1 MVLQNIGFHDKVERL
16 KSLSDIFTPTTL
28 YCFKD
33 GYMWEIDG
41 NDITDKKCK
50 LAANKRGLKQFGTE
64 RRLRDLKG
72 KHFDLVVVGS
82 VAVCPR

>member
-1 MVLQNIGFHDKVERL
+1 MGSEGPSCSMSCPSGNIPLLRKYLMRSIQDGF
-16 KSLSDIFTPTTL
+16 
-28 YCFKD
+28 
-33 GYMWEIDG
+33 MWETDG

-50 LAANKRGLKQFGTE
+50 LAANKRGIKKFGTE

-82 VAVCPR
+82 VAVCPK

>member
-1 MVLQNIGFHDKVERL
+1 
-16 KSLSDIFTPTTL
+16 
-28 YCFKD
+28 
-33 GYMWEIDG
+33 MWEIDG

-50 LAANKRGLKQFGTE
+50 LAANKRGLKQYGTE

-82 VAVCPR
+82 VAVCPRSVLINNFRDFFAGNHFSEKIFKNIQRF